1 MIASPQELAPS
12 PKLEK
17 YKAIKI
23 KMFKKIILLKF
34 KILIQEKNQV
44 QESSVKCSQLNIK
57 NQDLFVQLNELIN
70 KISIKNY

>member
-34 KILIQEKNQV
+34 KILI
-44 QESSVKCSQLNIK
+44 
-57 NQDLFVQLNELIN
+57 
-70 KISIKNY
+70 